1 MVESGY
7 LVVLIT
13 AGSYEEA
20 HKIADALVGQRKA
33 ACVNIVP
40 QINSFFW
47 WEDKIEEDK
56 ESLLL
61 VKTRAE
67 LFPDVVNEVKR
78 IHSYEVPEIIALPIV
93 DGNPEYMA
101 WLEKE
106 TEMK

>member
-1 MVESGY
+1 MAESGY

-20 HKIADALVGQRKA
+20 HKIADVLVGRRKA

-40 QINSFFW
+40 QVNSFFW
-47 WEDKIEEDK
+47 WEDKVEEDK

-67 LFPDVVNEVKR
+67 LFPEVVNEVKR
-78 IHSYEVPEIIALPIV
+78 IHGYDVPEIIALPIV
-93 DGNPEYMA
+93 DGNAEYMA
-101 WLEKE
+101 WLERE

>member
-1 MVESGY
+1 MAESGY
-7 LVVLIT
+7 IVVLIT

-33 ACVNIVP
+33 ACVNIVL
-40 QINSFFW
+40 QVNSLFW
-47 WEDKIEEDK
+47 WEGKIEEDR

-67 LFPDVVNEVKR
+67 LFPEVVNVVKG
-78 IHSYEVPEIIALPIV
+78 IHSYDVPEIIALPIV
-93 DGNPEYMA
+93 EGNPEYMA

-106 TEMK
+106 TEMT